1 MTAVRRAIEFL
12 FSRLLRSRLG
22 LAVGIAVLVLGVV
35 GAARLVAGPD
45 DPSAGLSNRPVE
57 PITTVDPTTGDDGAI
72 STTVT
77 PSPVTRSGE
86 AGPEKVAERF
96 AAAWLGRPDLAAER
110 WHEELRPLSTANLI
124 DKLSGADPTGVPAGE
139 MTDEVTVQA
148 RSENFV
154 EALIPLDTGRL
165 RLELVAP
172 DGRWLVD
179 AVDWE
184 QG

>member
-1 MTAVRRAIEFL
+1 M
-12 FSRLLRSRLG
+12 
-22 LAVGIAVLVLGVV
+22 
-35 GAARLVAGPD
+35 
-45 DPSAGLSNRPVE
+45 
-57 PITTVDPTTGDDGAI
+57 
-72 STTVT
+72 
-77 PSPVTRSGE
+77 
-86 AGPEKVAERF
+86 
-96 AAAWLGRPDLAAER
+96 
-110 WHEELRPLSTANLI
+110 
-124 DKLSGADPTGVPAGE
+124 PAGE